1 MKNKDKLFEHFID
14 IKNIMNIKVMKCFR
28 ALFNIERIKN
38 NLGNYILL
46 SIIFINTC
54 LFFAFLIKGFNI
66 FHIFVKKMT
75 QTVETHNE
83 NIKINNTK
91 KITNIK
97 PKIKKNKNKNGKNNI
112 KDIKFK
118 GKNIKIIN
126 YFNINKINK
135 NNKSIKI
142 KNKSNKKNNSPPK
155 KNAVKEQKKDLKK
168 K

>member
-97 PKIKKNKNKNGKNNI
+97 PKIKKNKNNI